1 MRRGM
6 IVVALTLML
15 AFGLA
20 ETASAKELHKS
31 FSGFTK
37 VDLSTVSGDVLIKTH
52 SSDKVVVDVIYDVEP
67 DDVIEFIFKE
77 SGKTL
82 TIKEK
87 WQGSSRRANVDW
99 TLTVPADIE
108 IDFSTASGDITAAGL
123 TGGID
128 ANTASGDID
137 LRDMKGDMELTTASG
152 DAKLVNLEGD
162 IEISTASGDIS
173 VDNVSGDVEL
183 ATASGDIEASGLSD
197 KIDLSVA
204 SGDIKISDS
213 KGAFDIGCAS
223 GDINAE
229 GIVIKDDSEFSAAS
243 GDVEIVLAETCDF
256 DLELASAS
264 GDVVLDYDGNEVK
277 GYFEF
282 TTRKRRGR
290 IVCPFDF
297 DKEEEYEDDGETYL
311 RKSFTR
317 GGDTPRIEISTASGK
332 VVLKK

>member
-15 AFGLA
+15 AVGLA
-20 ETASAKELHKS
+20 ETAPAKEMHKS
-31 FSGFTK
+31 FSGIK
-37 VDLSTVSGDVLIKTH
+37 AVELSTVSGDVLIKTH
-52 SSDKVVVDVIYDVEP
+52 SANKVVVDVIYDVEP

-87 WQGSSRRANVDW
+87 WQGSSRRSDVQW

-108 IDFSTASGDITAAGL
+108 IDFSTASGDITATGL
-123 TGGID
+123 TGKID
-128 ANTASGDID
+128 ATTASGDID

-152 DAKLVNLEGD
+152 DATLVNLEGD

-173 VDNVSGDVEL
+173 VDNASGDLEL
-183 ATASGDIEASGLSD
+183 TTASGDIEASGLNN

-229 GIVIKDDSEFSAAS
+229 DIVIAEDSEFSVAS
-243 GDVEIVLAETCDF
+243 GDIEIVLAETCRF
-256 DLELASAS
+256 DLDLASAS
-264 GDVVLDYDGNEVK
+264 GNVVLDYNGNDVK

-282 TTRKRRGR
+282 KARKRHGR

-297 DKEEEYEDDGETYL
+297 DNEEEFEEHGETYV

-317 GGDTPRIEISTASGK
+317 GDDTPRIEISTASGK
-332 VVLKK
+332 AALKK